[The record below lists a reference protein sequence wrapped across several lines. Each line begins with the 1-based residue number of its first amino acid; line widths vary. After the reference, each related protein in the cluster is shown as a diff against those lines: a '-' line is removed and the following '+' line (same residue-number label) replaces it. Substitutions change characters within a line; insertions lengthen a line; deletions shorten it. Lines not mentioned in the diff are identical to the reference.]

1 MHLESPLGR
10 GHVPAGA
17 CTGAA
22 GGAACGDLIR
32 ISLAVDPASPGGMIA
47 DAGFDASGCGAA
59 IAAGSATVELV
70 RGRDLLSAARLGA
83 AEIAHELG
91 GLSPAK
97 HHAAELAADAL
108 HRALGWAAREKAHL
122 APAPSRTLV
131 AMSGGVDSA
140 VAALLVCEGHDGVAA
155 GDPELATEGEEAP
168 AVVGAPSPGVEAV
181 AVTLELWADPENDG
195 ERSCCSAQAVR
206 AARDIAHGM
215 GLAHFSIDL
224 REEFREGVVDGWLE
238 DHAAGLTPNPC
249 VRCNGKVRID
259 AMLDLA
265 ERLGAHTLAT
275 GHYARVHH
283 EYRPDGETAHVT
295 CEEDTSENEVA
306 RVSGEAD
313 LTGPNTDTTAAG
325 IEPLLRVAVDENKDQ
340 SYALAALSP
349 SSLARLR
356 FPLGGLTKPEV
367 RELAARAGLEVAR
380 RPDSQDLCFL
390 AGTKR
395 ANFLARHG
403 GLGTRVGEIVDLH
416 GRKLGE
422 HAGVHTV
429 TVGQRH
435 GLGIGGGQPLYVIAT
450 DVRTGTVTVGSREH
464 LQTESVR
471 VRDVTLHRDGARV
484 DGVKVR
490 YRGRRMPCRLEGSPS
505 AGAHE
510 RLEVRMLQQVERTAP
525 GQIACLYAGDT
536 IVGHG
541 TIASPTAL

>member
-1 MHLESPLGR
+1 MPVESLASHLESPLGR
-10 GHVPAGA
+10 GHVPEGA
-17 CTGAA
+17 STGAA

-32 ISLAVDPASPGGMIA
+32 ISLVVDPSSPEGVIA

-70 RGRDLLSAARLGA
+70 RGKDLLSAARVGVDQIS
-83 AEIAHELG
+83 EELG
-91 GLSPAK
+91 GLSPVK
-97 HHAAELAADAL
+97 RHAAELAADAL
-108 HRALGWAAREKAHL
+108 HRALGWAARENAHL
-122 APAPSRTLV
+122 TLAPSRTLV

-140 VAALLVCEGHDGVAA
+140 VAALLVVEDG
-155 GDPELATEGEEAP
+155 
-168 AVVGAPSPGVEAV
+168 SEAV

-206 AARDIAHGM
+206 GARDIAHGM
-215 GLAHFSIDL
+215 GLPHFSIDL
-224 REEFREGVVDGWLE
+224 REEFRAGVVDGWLE

-249 VRCNGKVRID
+249 VRCNGKVRLD

-265 ERLGAHTLAT
+265 EQLGAGTLAT
-275 GHYARVHH
+275 GHYARVHRDH
-283 EYRPDGETAHVT
+283 PSD
-295 CEEDTSENEVA
+295 SEVA
-306 RVSGEAD
+306 RVSGD
-313 LTGPNTDTTAAG
+313 VHLTEPGTDRTMAG
-325 IEPLLRVAVDENKDQ
+325 IEPLLRVAVDESKDQ
-340 SYALAALSP
+340 SYALVALSP
-349 SSLARLR
+349 NSLARLR
-356 FPLGGLTKPEV
+356 FPLGDLTKPEV

-395 ANFLARHG
+395 AAFLAHHG
-403 GLGTRVGEIVDLH
+403 GLGTRVGPIVDLH
-416 GRKLGE
+416 GHKLGE

-435 GLGIGGGQPLYVIAT
+435 GLGIGGREPLYVIAT

-464 LQTESVR
+464 LQTASVR

-490 YRGRRMPCRLEGSPS
+490 YRGQRMPCRIEGSPP
-505 AGAHE
+505 AGTHA
-510 RLEVRMLQQVERTAP
+510 RVEVRMVKQIERTAP
-525 GQIACLYAGDT
+525 GQIACLYAGDR

-541 TIASPTAL
+541 TIASPG